1 MPEIDPWL
9 LAYLTAVAVW
19 SFSMAFYV
27 GPWAIRKRTDD
38 PNGRLTLS
46 LVGLFRRTFRE
57 EVKSDEFKGALKEA
71 MPAFQ
76 LPDTAALGAKLEAIT
91 AWANSVTPL
100 VNNLSE
106 ENLLPIIEKAGM
118 RRKMADVRAG
128 KGDAQE
134 EDLVRAQHA
143 MENPDGAALLAN
155 AKRAIDGLVNN
166 KIIKAGT
173 GKNWK
178 DQIDDQFTSTGDITD
193 LIKSFGF
200 SLERLGGAGGGM
212 AAGPDGSA
220 GWKKDF

>member
-38 PNGRLTLS
+38 PNGKLTLS

-57 EVKSDEFKGALKEA
+57 EVKSDEFKAALKEA

-100 VNNLSE
+100 VNNLGE
-106 ENLLPIIEKAGM
+106 ENLLAIVEKAGV

-128 KGDAQE
+128 KGDPQE
-134 EDLVRAQHA
+134 EDMARAQHA
-143 MENPDGAALLAN
+143 IENPAGAALLAN
-155 AKRAIDGLVNN
+155 VKRALDGLVNN
-166 KIIKAGT
+166 KIIKAHT
-173 GKNWK
+173 GKDWK
-178 DQIDDQFTSTGDITD
+178 GQLDDQYTSTGDITD

-212 AAGPDGSA
+212 AAGPHGSA